1 MFDSL
6 PKIWSICFGAL
17 RPEGTT
23 MNIAPDTIYCGK
35 RETVIAELGGLS
47 HIYSGKYLVQPD
59 GNASYDA
66 EGADTKADMM
76 AFIAE
81 YKRAYPAIRVV
92 ML

>member
-1 MFDSL
+1 
-6 PKIWSICFGAL
+6 
-17 RPEGTT
+17 